1 MNENK
6 IKTKVI
12 TEVIG
17 SPKEHIEKA
26 LGMILNRI
34 KDENYLEVIKAVS
47 FDAKQIKNKFWSTFA
62 EMEIHFGD
70 INKVI
75 DFCFNYMP
83 SSIEI
88 LEPTSL
94 TMSAK
99 ETNDMLNDV
108 LAGLHKYDMVLKN
121 VHAQNILMKREIEKN
136 KKD

>member
-1 MNENK
+1 MVEKK
-6 IKTKVI
+6 IRTKVI
-12 TEVIG
+12 IEVIG
-17 SPKEHIEKA
+17 APKEHIEKA

-34 KDENYLEVIKAVS
+34 KEEKYLEVVKAIS
-47 FDAKQIKNKFWSTFA
+47 FEAKQLKDKIYTTFA
-62 EMEIHFGD
+62 ETEIHFDD

-88 LEPTSL
+88 LEPTEL

-108 LAGLHKYDMVLKN
+108 LAGLHKYEMVMKN
-121 VHAQNILMKREIEKN
+121 LHAQNILMKRDIEKN

>member
-1 MNENK
+1 MVEKK

-12 TEVIG
+12 IEVIG

-26 LGMILNRI
+26 LGMILNKI
-34 KDENYLEVIKAVS
+34 KEEKYLEVIKAVS
-47 FDAKQIKNKFWSTFA
+47 FEAKPLKDKIYTTFA
-62 EMEIHFGD
+62 ETEVHFNDMKGL
-70 INKVI
+70 V

-88 LEPTSL
+88 IEPTEL
-94 TMSAK
+94 IMSAK

-108 LAGLHKYDMVLKN
+108 LAGLHKYEMVMKN
-121 VHAQNILMKREIEKN
+121 LHAQNILMKRNMEK